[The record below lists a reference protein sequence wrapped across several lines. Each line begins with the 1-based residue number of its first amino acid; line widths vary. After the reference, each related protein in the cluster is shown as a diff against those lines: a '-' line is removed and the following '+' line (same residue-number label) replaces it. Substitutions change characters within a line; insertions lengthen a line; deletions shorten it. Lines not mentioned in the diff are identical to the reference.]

1 MKKTITTLKELN
13 ACVLSQM
20 KRGVR
25 TNFFLP
31 LDALRAEIDEGRMSC
46 AETDGFL
53 ALFLRRDGFSQLYY
67 YDNGGEPSFS
77 DEELICETVDPPP
90 FLNACAFRPLL
101 ARVSL
106 TRKSEEQWEKSER
119 ADMPFG
125 GENALSVRRLTED
138 DFFAA
143 RTLLAESFSP
153 RTAAL
158 PTDTELLSDCKNER
172 IAGAFVDRT
181 LCGLLRFSSAAK
193 KAEIRHLCV
202 GKAYRGKGAAKALCA
217 DFVEKNA
224 AKTLSV
230 WTGEENFAARSLYE
244 SFGFLPD
251 GKRATVYSNVQTA
264 ESGKQADGNPD
275 TDR

>member
-1 MKKTITTLKELN
+1 MKKRITTLKELN

-31 LDALRAEIDEGRMSC
+31 PDALRAEIDEGRMSC

-77 DEELICETVDPPP
+77 DLTDGDENVELICETVDPPP
-90 FLNACAFRPLL
+90 FLDACSFRPLL

-125 GENALSVRRLTED
+125 GGNALSIRRLTED

-143 RTLLAESFSP
+143 RTLLAESFSS

-158 PTDTELLSDCKNER
+158 PTDIELLSDCKNER

-193 KAEIRHLCV
+193 KTEIRHLCV

-251 GKRATVYSNVQTA
+251 GKRATVYSNT
-264 ESGKQADGNPD
+264 
-275 TDR
+275 